1 MLETNDAETI
11 ERHHTYMILFDD
23 GKLSGYIGDE
33 QRQRFVQVA
42 TKNEKK
48 CENTII

>member
-1 MLETNDAETI
+1 MLEKTDVETI

-23 GKLSGYIGDE
+23 GQLSDYICDE
-33 QRQRFVQVA
+33 QRHRFVQKVSNN
-42 TKNEKK
+42 KEN